1 MMTLNRW
8 RKAQKYERMYWMKT
22 TENIIAGSIG
32 QLGWYEWKCNE
43 MEKALLPYT
52 DKEHYDSFRI
62 IEIGCGPIGII
73 NYINRGQRY
82 GLDSLEEFYKSNDTL
97 TKLRNTDVLY
107 LEGTG
112 EKIPFEENF
121 FDLVIIDN
129 VLDHVYDTNAV
140 MNEIRRV
147 LKPSGFLYLIVN
159 VRTRFGTQVHK
170 ILSGLLIDKGHP
182 QSFDVISIRNLIGRF
197 QFSIRSESVTDFSEA
212 RSRDMRSPSIK
223 DNIKGYTRISEF
235 LYYAVCQ
242 KN

>member
-1 MMTLNRW
+1 
-8 RKAQKYERMYWMKT
+8 MK
-22 TENIIAGSIG
+22 
-32 QLGWYEWKCNE
+32 WKRL
-43 MEKALLPYT
+43 LLPYI

-82 GLDSLEEFYKSNDTL
+82 GLDSLEGFYKSNNTL
-97 TKLRNTDVLY
+97 TKLRNSDVQY

-112 EKIPFEENF
+112 EMIPFEENF

-129 VLDHVYDTNAV
+129 VLDHVYDANAV
-140 MNEIRRV
+140 VQEIRRV
-147 LKPSGFLYLIVN
+147 LKQDGFLYMTVN

-170 ILSGLLIDKGHP
+170 FLSRLLIDKGHP

-197 QFSIRSESVTDFSEA
+197 QFSIRSESVSDFYEA
-212 RSRDMRSPSIK
+212 RSRDMRSPCIK
-223 DNIKGYTRISEF
+223 DNIKGYSGISEF

-242 KN
+242 KDLTLPRNGRKRCTSERREAGLHSAGKSYWRHI